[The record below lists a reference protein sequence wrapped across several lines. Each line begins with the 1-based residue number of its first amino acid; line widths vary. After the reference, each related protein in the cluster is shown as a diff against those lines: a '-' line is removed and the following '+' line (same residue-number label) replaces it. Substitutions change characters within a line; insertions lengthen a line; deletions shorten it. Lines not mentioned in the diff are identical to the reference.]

1 MTRHRQMIRSG
12 ICAAAILALIGVAEA
27 SAQQSAPGD
36 TAEPARP
43 AYRFLRYTEDWSVL
57 RDVQESQLVD
67 PWDSLKYVPLSDD
80 ADIWASFGGH
90 MRLRVENWS
99 DFGFGAPADP
109 DDTFLLWRLAL
120 HADIHFGDN
129 IRTFVEGKTALSS
142 DRDLPG
148 GKRTLDVD
156 SLALEQAFVD
166 VTLPLADGASLTIRP
181 GRQTFLF
188 GKQRLVSPLPWSNTM
203 RRWDGVSGILEHDG
217 WTAHGFWSQF
227 APVRKYEF
235 NETEADIEF
244 FGVYATGKIINDTVG
259 LDLYYLG
266 LQRTSATFNGTTG
279 PEDRNTI
286 GGRIFGQ
293 VADTGFDYD
302 LEGAYQF
309 GEVGAG
315 DISAFMIASEL
326 GYRLRE
332 VSGSPRLHV
341 GFDYASGDKSPGGD
355 VETFNQL
362 FPLGHAFLGYID
374 IVGRQNIIDLNA
386 GATITPL
393 ESMTVGLTGH
403 LLWRAEE
410 TDALYNAGG
419 GVVRAGGLG
428 VDDEVG
434 AELDLT
440 IKYKF
445 DRHLTGLLGYSHFFA
460 GDFIEESGAGEDID
474 FVYVQLQY
482 VF

>member
-1 MTRHRQMIRSG
+1 MMAQRTTTLV
-12 ICAAAILALIGVAEA
+12 CAAAILALIGVAGA
-27 SAQQSAPGD
+27 SAQQSAPSN

-43 AYRFLRYTEDWSVL
+43 AYRFLRFTEDWSVL
-57 RDVQESQLVD
+57 RDVQESQLAD

-90 MRLRVENWS
+90 MRLRLENWS
-99 DFGFGAPADP
+99 DFGFGTSPDP

-129 IRTFVEGKTALSS
+129 IRAFVEGKSALSS
-142 DRDLPG
+142 DRDLPS

-235 NETEADIEF
+235 NETEADVEF

-259 LDLYYLG
+259 LDVYYLG

-279 PEDRNTI
+279 REKRNTI

-293 VADTGFDYD
+293 VADTSFDYD

-315 DISAFMIASEL
+315 DINAFMIASEL
-326 GYRLRE
+326 GYRLE
-332 VSGSPRLHV
+332 KVSGSPRLYV
-341 GFDYASGDKSPGGD
+341 GFDYASGDESLGGD

-362 FPLGHAFLGYID
+362 FPLGHAYLGYID
-374 IVGRQNIIDLNA
+374 IVGRQNIIDLSA
-386 GATITPL
+386 GATMTPL
-393 ESMTVGLTGH
+393 ESMTLGLTGH
-403 LLWRAEE
+403 LLWRAED

-445 DRHLTGLLGYSHFFA
+445 DRHLTGFFGYSHFFA
-460 GDFIEESGAGEDID
+460 GDFIEESGASEDID